1 MSSGR
6 FLRAL
11 DRVSETRVTIVTE
24 AALLQPHQKSQ
35 VAQCIIYRSYVF
47 LLPGLVA
54 FRQRMVH
61 PLEGHSFKGLIFK
74 AVVAEEQKRRRPSL
88 AAGQLLGASK
98 LMVRLHMPP
107 QRELLNISL
116 IEAHRTCLRTE
127 EEVYAGAT

>member
-1 MSSGR
+1 MSSGC

-54 FRQRMVH
+54 FRQRIVH
-61 PLEGHSFKGLIFK
+61 PLEGHSFKVLIFK
-74 AVVAEEQKRRRPSL
+74 AVVAEKKKDRPSL
-88 AAGQLLGASK
+88 AAGQLLGANK
-98 LMVRLHMPP
+98 LMPRLHMPP

-116 IEAHRTCLRTE
+116 IKVYRTCLRTE
-127 EEVYAGAT
+127 EKVYVGGT